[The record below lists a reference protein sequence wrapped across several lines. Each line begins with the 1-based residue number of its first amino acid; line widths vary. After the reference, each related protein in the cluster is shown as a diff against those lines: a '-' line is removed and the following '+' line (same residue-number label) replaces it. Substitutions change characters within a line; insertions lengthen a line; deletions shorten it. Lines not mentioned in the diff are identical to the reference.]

1 MASIYEKSCDNRHS
15 FDFGMELLDI
25 TGRLYLIRRDTSRFA
40 AGRSLF

>member
-40 AGRSLF
+40 VGRSLF